1 MFVIIADS
9 IGSMGGTRTFLER
22 LLDLHKKQSIPTLL
36 VLQESNVDS
45 EIKKLVEDSGFSI
58 LAVSNRSDFLKKPYF
73 SLLYDFYVYSKIK
86 SKFKPSLIFCSI
98 GTPRLFLG
106 LFLFKVPLIYFLHTI
121 PNPCSW
127 KSKPLNFLSRLA
139 GGSKRFATVSNAAKS
154 AIVNAMRV
162 RSSDVEVVYNSVD
175 LPDSV
180 QKSYTKNSLS
190 VLTVGHVIEY
200 KNPHVWLDVAKKTIS
215 RFPSATFTWVG
226 EGPLLDSMREKVLAD
241 CLTDS
246 IKFVGLQS
254 DMQHY
259 YKEASIFFHPSR
271 FENHSIAILEGMSFK
286 LPVVASNVGGIPE
299 SVLDSETGF
308 LHDKDDIDGFVDS
321 LIYLL
326 TNKNE
331 SSKLGLASYQ
341 RVLEI
346 FTREKQQ
353 EKILSL
359 YDSLL
364 VNFNDY
370 Q

>member
-162 RSSDVEVVYNSVD
+162 RSSDIEVVYNSVD

-200 KNPHVWLDVAKKTIS
+200 KNPYVWFDVAKKIIERLPGT
-215 RFPSATFTWVG
+215 TFTWVG
-226 EGPLLDSMREKVLAD
+226 EGPLLDVMRDIVIAAGLS
-241 CLTDS
+241 DS
-246 IKFVGLQS
+246 IKFDGLQT

-259 YKEASIFFHPSR
+259 YKEASVYFHPSQL
-271 FENHSIAILEGMSFK
+271 ESHGIAIIEAMSFA

-299 SVLDSETGF
+299 SVHESETGF
-308 LHDKDDIDGFVDS
+308 LHDKDDVDGFVES
-321 LIYLL
+321 IVNLL
-326 TNKNE
+326 TDRALAE
-331 SSKLGLASYQ
+331 KLGRRGYQ
-341 RVLEI
+341 RVVTL
-346 FTREKQQ
+346 FTIQQQ
-353 EKILSL
+353 EAKLLGLYNKLSGKE
-359 YDSLL
+359 
-364 VNFNDY
+364 
-370 Q
+370 